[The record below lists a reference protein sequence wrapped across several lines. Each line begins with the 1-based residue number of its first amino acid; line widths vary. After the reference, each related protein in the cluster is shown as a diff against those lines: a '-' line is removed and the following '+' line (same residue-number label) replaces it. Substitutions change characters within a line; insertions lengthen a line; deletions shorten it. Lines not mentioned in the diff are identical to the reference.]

1 MTMIVKY
8 QRTSTVAQHGER
20 FTVDKGHYDLTL
32 FDKGISGTLPF
43 AERTHGAKVLQL
55 VKEGKIKELVV
66 SEIRDIGRN
75 TRDTINTLGI
85 LEDAG
90 VIVRIQNLGNLQS
103 FVDGKKNPAYT
114 LIITTLASIYEME
127 LENIRWRCK
136 MGLENYLAK
145 GGKLGRKNGTRE
157 SLKSF
162 LSKEKSIAIASL
174 IHKGKS
180 VRDIAG
186 RLGVSTSTVIK
197 VRRAMVETGV
207 LVAES

>member
-43 AERTHGAKVLQL
+43 AERTHGSKVLQL

-145 GGKLGRKNGTRE
+145 GGKLGRQSGTRE

-186 RLGVSTSTVIK
+186 RLGVSSSTVTK
-197 VRRAMVETGV
+197 VKRAMIETGV
-207 LVAES
+207 LVVES

>member
-43 AERTHGAKVLQL
+43 AERTYGAKVLQL

-85 LEDAG
+85 LEDAN

-145 GGKLGRKNGTRE
+145 GGKLGRQSGTRE

-186 RLGVSTSTVIK
+186 RLGVSSSTVTK
-197 VRRAMVETGV
+197 VKRAMIETGV
-207 LVAES
+207 LVVES

>member
-43 AERTHGAKVLQL
+43 AERTHGSKVLQL

-145 GGKLGRKNGTRE
+145 GGKLGRQSGTRE

-186 RLGVSTSTVIK
+186 RLGVSSSTVTK
-197 VRRAMVETGV
+197 VRRAMIETGV
-207 LVAES
+207 LVVES